1 MNARQALLGL
11 LLTAVN
17 LVAAACEVPK
27 LIALPPAG
35 GVGDDSGRWI
45 AEMQGYVSGIR
56 DYSACVRAELA
67 AAGGD
72 SAHESLRDVL
82 ISRNNAAVAEG
93 RAVIALFEE
102 RVAPIEELYLAEF
115 LAGGGQTCIDQ
126 LRLERLGVIDDLSVL
141 FIDRS
146 GQTYL
151 NVLERTCT
159 DLARFGHFDIRS
171 TMVGDRSP
179 GPGPAMVGGRI
190 VELGAV
196 RTMRLCSDEFIVP
209 YAFETQTLRN
219 RECALGRFF
228 ELSQEQTARLL
239 ELRNA
244 RQAAADPAQ
253 DLEAETPG
261 RQRSER

>member
-1 MNARQALLGL
+1 MNARHAVLGL
-11 LLTAVN
+11 MLTAAN
-17 LVAAACEVPK
+17 LTAAACEVPK
-27 LIALPPAG
+27 LIALPAAG
-35 GVGDDSGRWI
+35 DVGDESGRWI
-45 AEMQGYVSGIR
+45 AEMQAYVTGIR
-56 DYSACVRAELA
+56 GYSDCIRAELV

-72 SAHESLRDVL
+72 AAAESLREVL
-82 ISRNNAAVAEG
+82 IRRNNAAVAEG

-115 LAGGGQTCIDQ
+115 LAAGGEPCIDQ
-126 LRLERLGVIDDLSVL
+126 LRLEKVGVVDDLSVL

-151 NVLERTCT
+151 NVLERSCT
-159 DLARFGHFDIRS
+159 DLARFGHFDIRT
-171 TMVGDRSP
+171 TMVGNRSP
-179 GPGPAMVGGRI
+179 VRGPSMVGGEI

-239 ELRNA
+239 ELRA
-244 RQAAADPAQ
+244 RQVAADPAD

-261 RQRSER
+261 RRRSER